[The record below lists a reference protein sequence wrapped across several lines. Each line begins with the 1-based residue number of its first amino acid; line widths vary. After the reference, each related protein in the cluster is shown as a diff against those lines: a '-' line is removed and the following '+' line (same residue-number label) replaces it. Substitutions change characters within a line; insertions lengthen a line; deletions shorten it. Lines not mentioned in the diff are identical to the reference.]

1 MRRNTLFIY
10 YYVVATSLL
19 LWILPLQRVAAQCS
33 TTNTAVQPGESLTYQ
48 LYFNWKFVWMKAGS
62 AIWSTTATT
71 WKGKEAF
78 CSHLITM
85 TSGKVDKYFMMRDTL
100 ESIISTDMIPWYYK
114 KAANEGNKYYVD
126 QLWYSY
132 SGGQTA
138 LKQEY
143 LNRQGI
149 TTRGN
154 TTRQDCVYDMMSM
167 MMKARSFDA
176 SQFKEGEKMMFPM
189 ADGHKVED
197 ITLIYRGKRNF
208 KMKNTGITYRCLV
221 FSFVEYEKKKEKEI
235 ITFYIS
241 DDKNH
246 IPVRLDMF
254 LRFGTAKAYL
264 SKAIGLRNPSTSIVE
279 E

>member
-1 MRRNTLFIY
+1 MRHNTLYIY
-10 YYVVATSLL
+10 IATALL
-19 LWILPLQRVAAQCS
+19 LWFIPLQRIAAQCS
-33 TTNTAVQPGESLTYQ
+33 ITNTAVQPGESLTYQ

-62 AIWSTTATT
+62 ATWSTNSTT
-71 WKGKEAF
+71 WKGKEALR
-78 CSHLITM
+78 SHLITM
-85 TSGKVDKYFMMRDTL
+85 TSGKVDKFFMMRDTL

-132 SGGQTA
+132 PGGQTA

-143 LNRQGI
+143 LNRQGV

-167 MMKARSFDA
+167 MMKARSFDV

-197 ITLIYRGKRNF
+197 ITLIYRGKQNF
-208 KMKNTGITYRCLV
+208 KMKSNGVTYRCLV

-241 DDKNH
+241 DDENH

-264 SKAIGLRNPSTSIVE
+264 SKANGLRNPSTSIIE
-279 E
+279 K